1 MRAVALVVAVST
13 VLIGAMAFALTRDDG
28 TGVVAPETVPVAN
41 AADTPVS
48 ASSTGAG
55 TTSDT
60 TPTTTIPPSPTDVTA
75 NPLPTNSG
83 EGRRMVFSLSSQRI
97 WWVESDGSV
106 IRTGLGSGQPD
117 SPVPGTYAVYSRTE
131 FATGLDGSKMQKF
144 VRFTKGPNGWAIGF
158 HSIPTVAGV
167 PVQTEAELGQPLSHG
182 CIRQGEADADFTW
195 QFAPV
200 GSTVVVVA

>member
-13 VLIGAMAFALTRDDG
+13 ALIGGMAFALTRDDG
-28 TGVVAPETVPVAN
+28 TGVGAPETVPVAN
-41 AADTPVS
+41 AADASVS

-60 TPTTTIPPSPTDVTA
+60 TPTTTTPPSPTDVAA
-75 NPLPTNSG
+75 NPLPANSG

-106 IRTGLGSGQPD
+106 IRTGLGSGQHD

-158 HSIPTVAGV
+158 HSVPTVAGL

-182 CIRQGEADADFTW
+182 CIRQGQADADFTW

-200 GSTVVVVA
+200 GSTVVVLA